1 VHRLALLSQKFAD
14 LTADQPT
21 WSPGSLGR
29 RGATLAS
36 RPSRRRLRLCGSP
49 ARTAGLMA
57 QQFLDQ
63 TAFLLESINLCLDR
77 SKLCA
82 QSIFKLVSHE
92 QDSLRYCLARWT
104 LCSPWVPINR
114 VAL

>member
-1 VHRLALLSQKFAD
+1 V
-14 LTADQPT
+14 
-21 WSPGSLGR
+21 
-29 RGATLAS
+29 
-36 RPSRRRLRLCGSP
+36 
-49 ARTAGLMA
+49 
-57 QQFLDQ
+57 
-63 TAFLLESINLCLDR
+63 LESINLCLDR